1 MCVPCVRY
9 KELASLADA
18 WSCELRNTN
27 RRCWFRYR
35 VAEPEEGTEALGVLD
50 RRGKEGR
57 KHPPP
62 GKQIYRLIEVET
74 CVLS

>member
-27 RRCWFRYR
+27 RRCWFRYWCSKFDGMLNKHYF
-35 VAEPEEGTEALGVLD
+35 VVND
-50 RRGKEGR
+50 RNKE
-57 KHPPP
+57 
-62 GKQIYRLIEVET
+62 
-74 CVLS
+74 SD